1 MISDRGFEIL
11 LEDDACLAVVKPSG
25 VATQAPPGIDSLEV
39 RIKAYL
45 ASPGQPLAD
54 IYLGIPHRLDR
65 PVSGAMIFAKTRRA
79 ARQFSKQFERR
90 RVKKLYWAAVERIVE
105 PLEGTWT
112 DYLLKIYGQP
122 RALLVD
128 HSHPEG
134 QEAILRY
141 RTLGFHRCGSWLEIE
156 LETGRTHQV
165 RVQASSRG
173 YPILGDAHYGSRIPF
188 AEQHEDERLRAIA
201 LHARSLTFFHPTTR
215 EKITLDAPLSEA
227 WSELELKPRDSSE
240 SLPAKAKE
248 D

>member
-1 MISDRGFEIL
+1 MSDRGFEIL

-25 VATQAPPGIDSLEV
+25 IATQAPPGIDSLEV

-45 ASPGQPLAD
+45 ASAGQPPAE

-112 DYLLKIYGQP
+112 DYLWKVHGQP
-122 RALLVD
+122 RALSVE
-128 HSHPEG
+128 HSHPAG
-134 QEAILRY
+134 QQAILHY
-141 RTLGFHRCGSWLEIE
+141 RTVGFHRSGSCLEID

-188 AEQHEDERLRAIA
+188 GLQHEDERLRGIA
-201 LHARSLTFFHPTTR
+201 LHARTLTFFHPTTR
-215 EKITLDAPLSEA
+215 VEITLDAPLNDA
-227 WSELELKPRDSSE
+227 WGELELRPRD
-240 SLPAKAKE
+240 
-248 D
+248 

>member
-1 MISDRGFEIL
+1 MSDRGFEIL

-25 VATQAPPGIDSLEV
+25 IATQAPPGIDSLEV

-45 ASPGQPLAD
+45 ASAGQPPAE

-112 DYLLKIYGQP
+112 DYLWKVHGQP
-122 RALLVD
+122 RALLVE
-128 HSHPEG
+128 HSHPAG
-134 QEAILRY
+134 QQAILHY
-141 RTLGFHRCGSWLEIE
+141 RTVGFHRSGSWLEID

-188 AEQHEDERLRAIA
+188 GLQHEDERLRAIA
-201 LHARSLTFFHPTTR
+201 LHARTLTFFYPTAR
-215 EKITLDAPLSEA
+215 EEITLDAPLSSA
-227 WSELELKPRDSSE
+227 WSGLELKPRD
-240 SLPAKAKE
+240 
-248 D
+248 